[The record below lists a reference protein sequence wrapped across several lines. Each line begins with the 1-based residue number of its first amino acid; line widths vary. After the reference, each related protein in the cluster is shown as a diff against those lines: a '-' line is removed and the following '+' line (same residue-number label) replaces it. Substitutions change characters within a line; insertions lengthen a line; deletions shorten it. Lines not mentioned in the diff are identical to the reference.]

1 MNQHRVLKL
10 IYCVHSRRFRKF
22 ESIYLFDEF
31 FSVGCSRSLR
41 MNKIPNERSRLYFL
55 LAWFHAVIQERL
67 RYVPLGWSKHYEFTE
82 ADLKCALDTIDI
94 WIDMIAM
101 GRTNL
106 PIDKI
111 PWEALRTLLSQCIY
125 GGRIDNPFDQRLLN
139 GFLSKLFSLTSLNTD
154 MKLIVE
160 EQDEKVQQP
169 VVVTMPD
176 GVKREQ
182 FMNWIEQTLR
192 TLIQQPSWLGL
203 PNNAEIVL
211 LTTRARETIAKLLKM
226 SSVITIED
234 EDIQDSLLPES
245 TSASDV
251 SQQSKTR
258 SNTGDGRPTWMKQ
271 LHNSCATWL
280 KLLPSKVTT
289 MKRTTENIKD
299 PLFRFFEREVN
310 TGSKLLSV
318 VQSDLRDIIAVC
330 ETKKKQ
336 TNYHRQLISDLIKGK
351 RILQGILSHTDF
363 FQVSFLI
370 HGNDIPYRK
379 TSLSFNGLPTSVI
392 E

>member
-1 MNQHRVLKL
+1 
-10 IYCVHSRRFRKF
+10 
-22 ESIYLFDEF
+22 
-31 FSVGCSRSLR
+31 
-41 MNKIPNERSRLYFL
+41 MNKTPNERSRLYFL

-94 WIDMIAM
+94 WIDLIAM

-139 GFLSKLFSLTSLNTD
+139 GFLSKLFSLASLNTD

-160 EQDEKVQQP
+160 EQDDKQQKP
-169 VVVTMPD
+169 VIVTMPD

-182 FMNWIEQTLR
+182 FTNWIEQTLR

-211 LTTRARETIAKLLKM
+211 LTTRARETLTKLLKM
-226 SSVITIED
+226 SSVSANDE
-234 EDIQDSLLPES
+234 EDIGVNDQILDSS
-245 TSASDV
+245 KDR
-251 SQQSKTR
+251 KTR
-258 SNTGDGRPTWMKQ
+258 SNTSDTSDTRPVWMKQ
-271 LHNSCATWL
+271 LHNSCITWL
-280 KLLPSKVTT
+280 KLLPTKVTT
-289 MKRTTENIKD
+289 MRRTAENIKD

-310 TGSKLLSV
+310 TGSKLLTI

-351 RILQGILSHTDF
+351 KNKKQIF
-363 FQVSFLI
+363 FF
-370 HGNDIPYRK
+370 
-379 TSLSFNGLPTSVI
+379 FNHI
-392 E
+392 F

>member
-1 MNQHRVLKL
+1 
-10 IYCVHSRRFRKF
+10 
-22 ESIYLFDEF
+22 
-31 FSVGCSRSLR
+31 
-41 MNKIPNERSRLYFL
+41 MNKTPNERSRLYFL

-139 GFLSKLFSLTSLNTD
+139 GFLSKLFSLSSLNTD

-160 EQDEKVQQP
+160 EQDDKQQQNTI
-169 VVVTMPD
+169 VTMPD

-182 FMNWIEQTLR
+182 FIQWIEQTLK

-211 LTTRARETIAKLLKM
+211 LTTRARETLAKLLKM
-226 SSVITIED
+226 SSAITID
-234 EDIQDSLLPES
+234 EEEMTGDLISDQKSKSAAEMKSRTAES
-245 TSASDV
+245 TS
-251 SQQSKTR
+251 
-258 SNTGDGRPTWMKQ
+258 DGRPSWMKQ
-271 LHNSCATWL
+271 LHQSCLTWL
-280 KLLPSKVTT
+280 KLLPGKVTT
-289 MKRTTENIKD
+289 MRRTNENIKD

-310 TGSKLLSV
+310 SGSKLLSII
-318 VQSDLRDIIAVC
+318 QSDFSDLIAVC
-330 ETKKKQ
+330 EAKKKQ
-336 TNYHRQLISDLIKGK
+336 TNYHRQLISDLIKGMCEYYY
-351 RILQGILSHTDF
+351 LFSTN
-363 FQVSFLI
+363 SF
-370 HGNDIPYRK
+370 H
-379 TSLSFNGLPTSVI
+379 VI
-392 E
+392 SI

>member
-1 MNQHRVLKL
+1 
-10 IYCVHSRRFRKF
+10 
-22 ESIYLFDEF
+22 
-31 FSVGCSRSLR
+31 

-94 WIDMIAM
+94 WIDLIAM

-160 EQDEKVQQP
+160 EQDDKTQKP
-169 VVVTMPD
+169 TVVTMPD
-176 GVKREQ
+176 GIKREQ
-182 FMNWIEQTLR
+182 FVNWIEQTLR

-203 PNNAEIVL
+203 PNNAEVVL
-211 LTTRARETIAKLLKM
+211 LTTRARETLAKLLKM
-226 SSVITIED
+226 SSVMTVED
-234 EDIQDSLLPES
+234 DDNSEDLLTATDSNVQSGKPR
-245 TSASDV
+245 SD
-251 SQQSKTR
+251 
-258 SNTGDGRPTWMKQ
+258 TGDGRPTWMKQ
-271 LHNSCATWL
+271 LHNSCLTWL
-280 KLLPSKVTT
+280 KLLPNKVTV

-310 TGSKLLSV
+310 TGSKLLTV

-336 TNYHRQLISDLIKGK
+336 TNYHRQLISDLIKGVIPQSWKRYTVPKTLTVIQWITDFSDRVKQLESISNLVADQGYKSLKVRFDFLNARK
-351 RILQGILSHTDF
+351 RIHSIVFSHVQF
-363 FQVSFLI
+363 
-370 HGNDIPYRK
+370 
-379 TSLSFNGLPTSVI
+379 GLAVYLHLKHM
-392 E
+392 

>member
-1 MNQHRVLKL
+1 
-10 IYCVHSRRFRKF
+10 
-22 ESIYLFDEF
+22 
-31 FSVGCSRSLR
+31 

-94 WIDMIAM
+94 WIDLIAM

-160 EQDEKVQQP
+160 EQDDKSQKP

-182 FMNWIEQTLR
+182 FVTWIEQTLR
-192 TLIQQPSWLGL
+192 ALNQQPSWLGL
-203 PNNAEIVL
+203 PNNAEVVL
-211 LTTRARETIAKLLKM
+211 LTTRARETLAKLLKM
-226 SSVITIED
+226 SSVITSDD
-234 EDIQDSLLPES
+234 EDIGDNEQIALDAS
-245 TSASDV
+245 TKG
-251 SQQSKTR
+251 KTR
-258 SNTGDGRPTWMKQ
+258 SDAGGDSRPMWMKQ
-271 LHNSCATWL
+271 LHNSCVTWL
-280 KLLPSKVTT
+280 KLLPAKVTT

-310 TGSKLLSV
+310 TGSKLLTV

-336 TNYHRQLISDLIKGK
+336 TNYHRQLISDLIKG
-351 RILQGILSHTDF
+351 
-363 FQVSFLI
+363 
-370 HGNDIPYRK
+370 
-379 TSLSFNGLPTSVI
+379 
-392 E
+392 